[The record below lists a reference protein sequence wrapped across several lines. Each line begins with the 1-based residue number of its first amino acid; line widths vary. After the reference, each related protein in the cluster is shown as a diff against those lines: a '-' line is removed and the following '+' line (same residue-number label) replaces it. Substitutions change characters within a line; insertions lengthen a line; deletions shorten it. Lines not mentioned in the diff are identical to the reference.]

1 MRTTLTITGI
11 ICFIISIFLA
21 YLVFVVL
28 EKNQLKQ
35 DIKEDSDEDYLHSYF
50 SGRQDFF
57 FILMLFF
64 LSVFALIFI
73 FNIIPQISKILPGLI
88 KHIV

>member
-1 MRTTLTITGI
+1 MRTTLTIIGI
-11 ICFIISIFLA
+11 VCFIISFFLA
-21 YLVFVVL
+21 YLVFIVL

-35 DIKEDSDEDYLHSYF
+35 VIQEDSDDDYVHSYF
-50 SGRQDFF
+50 SKRQDFV

-73 FNIIPQISKILPGLI
+73 FNIIPQISKILPRLI
-88 KHIV
+88 NHII